1 MSTSETVGGQR
12 SSVQGAQGAQ
22 RRDGARRI
30 RIPRLQTLDSLRG
43 YPNFRLLWVG
53 DFCSNNAL
61 WLQMLTAGWLMRS
74 LTANSPYS
82 TFFVVT
88 VGGMAMLPGLLTA
101 PVAGTLGD
109 RLDRRKLIIVVQ
121 SFMAVFSFLFAI
133 LVWHQLVSFVHVYIY
148 VFIGG
153 ICLSV
158 TQTNRMALIANTV
171 PREAMANAFATN
183 VLTIPGTRMIG
194 PFIGGIMITTLGF
207 FWNFTLESL
216 LYLGTVIV
224 YLPLKTP
231 YMQRTR
237 QQSETSFVA
246 DMVAGFTY
254 VWREKRVLLYITFL
268 SFIPNTILE
277 PVMFLLPVFTDE
289 VLRRGADVGGY
300 LVAINGLGGLL
311 MALFIASFGFI
322 FPKGKIILITA
333 IVSSVVIL
341 MFANAFLLPLAF
353 LLIMLFAPSQT
364 AFRTA
369 NVTLLTLLAP
379 DEMRSRAMSMM
390 RYSMGGVV
398 LFSLVVG
405 WFAEITSVSIA
416 LTVMG
421 LMGIGLGFAF
431 WFFGHQIRELDA

>member
-1 MSTSETVGGQR
+1 MSTSGTVRGQA
-12 SSVQGAQGAQ
+12 SVQNTERSLGG
-22 RRDGARRI
+22 RRI
-30 RIPRLQTLDSLRG
+30 RIPRMQTLDSLRG
-43 YPNFRLLWVG
+43 YPNFRLLWIG

-61 WLQMLTAGWLMRS
+61 WLQMLTAGWLVRS
-74 LTANSPYS
+74 LTENSPYS

-88 VGGMAMLPGLLTA
+88 VGGMAMLPGLFMA
-101 PVAGTLGD
+101 PIAGTLGD
-109 RLDRRKLIIVVQ
+109 RLDRRKLVIGIQ

-133 LVWHQLVSFVHVYIY
+133 LVGQQMVSFVHVYIY
-148 VFIGG
+148 VFLGG
-153 ICLSV
+153 ICLSI

-183 VLTIPGTRMIG
+183 ILTIPGTRMIG
-194 PFIGGIMITTLGF
+194 PFVGGILITSLGF
-207 FWNFTLESL
+207 FWNFTLESI
-216 LYLGTVIV
+216 LYLGTVIA

-231 YMQRTR
+231 YTQRR
-237 QQSETSFVA
+237 PSQESARFIDDLILS
-246 DMVAGFTY
+246 FTY
-254 VWREKRVLLYITFL
+254 VWKDKRVLLYITL
-268 SFIPNTILE
+268 LGFIPNTILE

-311 MALFIASFGFI
+311 MAFLIASFGFV
-322 FPKGKIILITA
+322 FPKGKIVLVSA

-341 MFANAFLLPLAF
+341 LFANAFILPLAF
-353 LLIMLFAPSQT
+353 LLITLFAPSQT

-369 NVTLLTLLAP
+369 TVTLMTLIAP
-379 DEMRSRAMSMM
+379 DEMRSRVMSLM

-398 LFSLVVG
+398 LFSMVVG

-421 LMGIGLGFAF
+421 LLGVGLGLVF
-431 WFFGHQIRELDA
+431 WFFGQQIRELDA

>member
-1 MSTSETVGGQR
+1 
-12 SSVQGAQGAQ
+12 
-22 RRDGARRI
+22 
-30 RIPRLQTLDSLRG
+30 
-43 YPNFRLLWVG
+43 
-53 DFCSNNAL
+53 
-61 WLQMLTAGWLMRS
+61 MLTAGWLVRS

-88 VGGMAMLPGLLTA
+88 VGGMAMLPGLVMA

-109 RLDRRKLIIVVQ
+109 RLDRRKLVIGIQ

-133 LVWHQLVSFVHVYIY
+133 LVGQQLVSWVHVYLY

-153 ICLSV
+153 ICLAI

-194 PFIGGIMITTLGF
+194 PFIGGILITTLGF
-207 FWNFTLESL
+207 FWNFTLESI
-216 LYLGTVIV
+216 LYLGTVIA
-224 YLPLKTP
+224 YLPMKTP
-231 YMQRTR
+231 YTQRR
-237 QQSETSFVA
+237 PAQESVRFV
-246 DMVAGFTY
+246 DDLIKSFTY
-254 VWREKRVLLYITFL
+254 VWKDKRVLLYITML
-268 SFIPNTILE
+268 GFIPNTVLE

-311 MALFIASFGFI
+311 MAFFIASFGFI
-322 FPKGKIILITA
+322 FPKGKIILISA
-333 IVSSVVIL
+333 IVSSIVIL
-341 MFANAFLLPLAF
+341 MFANAFILPLAF
-353 LLIMLFAPSQT
+353 LLIMVFAPSQT

-369 NVTLLTLLAP
+369 TVTLMTLIAP
-379 DEMRSRAMSMM
+379 DEMRSRVMSLM

-405 WFAEITSVSIA
+405 WFAGITSVSIA

-421 LMGIGLGFAF
+421 LLGIGLGIVFWVFA
-431 WFFGHQIRELDA
+431 HQIRELDA

>member
-1 MSTSETVGGQR
+1 MSTSGTVGGQSSAAQDGGR
-12 SSVQGAQGAQ
+12 SVGS
-22 RRDGARRI
+22 RRI

-74 LTANSPYS
+74 LTENSPYS

-88 VGGMAMLPGLLTA
+88 VGGMAMLPGLLMA

-109 RLDRRKLIIVVQ
+109 RLDRRKLIIVIQ

-133 LVWHQLVSFVHVYIY
+133 LVGQQLVSFVHVYLY
-148 VFIGG
+148 VLIGG
-153 ICLSV
+153 VCLSV

-207 FWNFTLESL
+207 FWNFTLEAV
-216 LYLGTVIV
+216 LYLGTVIA
-224 YLPLKTP
+224 YLPMKTP
-231 YMQRTR
+231 YQQRR
-237 QQSETSFVA
+237 KEQAQTSFVA
-246 DMVAGFTY
+246 DMAAGFTY
-254 VWREKRVLLYITFL
+254 VWREKRVLLYITML

-311 MALFIASFGFI
+311 MALFIASFGFV
-322 FPKGKIILITA
+322 FPKGKIILVTA
-333 IVSSVVIL
+333 IVGSVIIL
-341 MFANAFLLPLAF
+341 MFSHAFLLPLAF
-353 LLIMLFAPSQT
+353 LLIMAFAPSQT

-398 LFSLVVG
+398 MFSLVVG

-416 LTVMG
+416 LAVMG

-431 WFFGHQIRELDA
+431 WFFGKQIRELDA

>member
-1 MSTSETVGGQR
+1 MSTSGTVGGQ
-12 SSVQGAQGAQ
+12 SSAAQDGGRTVSS
-22 RRDGARRI
+22 RRL

-74 LTANSPYS
+74 LTENSPYS

-88 VGGMAMLPGLLTA
+88 VGGMAMLPGLLMA

-109 RLDRRKLIIVVQ
+109 RLDRRKLIIVIQ

-133 LVWHQLVSFVHVYIY
+133 LVGQQLVSFVHVYLY
-148 VFIGG
+148 VLIGG
-153 ICLSV
+153 VCLSV

-207 FWNFTLESL
+207 FWNFTLEAV
-216 LYLGTVIV
+216 LYLGTVIA
-224 YLPLKTP
+224 YLPMKTP
-231 YMQRTR
+231 YQQRR
-237 QQSETSFVA
+237 KEQAQTSFVA
-246 DMVAGFTY
+246 DMAAGFTY
-254 VWREKRVLLYITFL
+254 VWREKRVLLYITML

-311 MALFIASFGFI
+311 MALFIASFGFV
-322 FPKGKIILITA
+322 FPKGKIILVTA
-333 IVSSVVIL
+333 IVGSVIIL
-341 MFANAFLLPLAF
+341 MFSHAFLLPLAF
-353 LLIMLFAPSQT
+353 LLIMAFAPSQT

-398 LFSLVVG
+398 MFSLVVG

-416 LTVMG
+416 LAVMG

-431 WFFGHQIRELDA
+431 WFFGKQIRELDA

>member
-1 MSTSETVGGQR
+1 
-12 SSVQGAQGAQ
+12 
-22 RRDGARRI
+22 
-30 RIPRLQTLDSLRG
+30 
-43 YPNFRLLWVG
+43 
-53 DFCSNNAL
+53 
-61 WLQMLTAGWLMRS
+61 MRS
-74 LTANSPYS
+74 LTENSPYS

-109 RLDRRKLIIVVQ
+109 RLDRRKLIIAIQ

-133 LVWHQLVSFVHVYIY
+133 LVGQQLVSYVHVYLY

-194 PFIGGIMITTLGF
+194 PFIGGIMITELGF
-207 FWNFTLESL
+207 FWNFTLEAL

-231 YMQRTR
+231 YMQRAR
-237 QQSETSFVA
+237 QQADTSFVA

-254 VWREKRVLLYITFL
+254 VWRDKRVLLYITLL

-333 IVSSVVIL
+333 IISSVVIL

-405 WFAEITSVSIA
+405 WFAEMTSVSIA
-416 LTVMG
+416 LSVMG
-421 LMGIGLGFAF
+421 LMGVGIGLAF
-431 WFFGHQIRELDA
+431 WFFGNQIRELDA

>member
-1 MSTSETVGGQR
+1 MSTSGTAGGR
-12 SSVQGAQGAQ
+12 PSAAQGA
-22 RRDGARRI
+22 RPDGATRRL

-43 YPNFRLLWVG
+43 YPDFRLLWIG

-61 WLQMLTAGWLMRS
+61 WLQMLTAGWLVRS

-88 VGGMAMLPGLLTA
+88 VGGMAMLPGLLMA

-109 RLDRRKLIIVVQ
+109 RLDRRKLVIAIQ

-133 LVWHQLVSFVHVYIY
+133 LVGQQLVSWLHVYLY

-153 ICLSV
+153 ICLSI

-183 VLTIPGTRMIG
+183 VMTIPGTRMIG
-194 PFIGGIMITTLGF
+194 PFIGGILITTLGF
-207 FWNFTLESL
+207 FWNFTLESI
-216 LYLGTVIV
+216 LYLGTVIA
-224 YLPLKTP
+224 YLPMKTP
-231 YMQRTR
+231 YTQRSPA
-237 QQSETSFVA
+237 QASTSFI
-246 DMVAGFTY
+246 DDLIKSFTY
-254 VWREKRVLLYITFL
+254 VWKDKRVLLYITL
-268 SFIPNTILE
+268 LGFIPNTILE

-311 MALFIASFGFI
+311 MAFMIASFGFV
-322 FPKGKIILITA
+322 FPKGKIILISA
-333 IVSSVVIL
+333 IISSIVIL
-341 MFANAFLLPLAF
+341 MFANAFILPLAF
-353 LLIMLFAPSQT
+353 LLIMVFAPSQT

-369 NVTLLTLLAP
+369 TVTLMTLIAP
-379 DEMRSRAMSMM
+379 DEMRSRVMSLM

-405 WFAEITSVSIA
+405 WFAGITSVSIA

-421 LMGIGLGFAF
+421 ILGIGLGLVFWVFAN
-431 WFFGHQIRELDA
+431 QIRELDA